1 MKYAIKY
8 LGLVAMALGVAAIL
22 IGWLL
27 DPTFSLNNEV
37 RLISIE
43 QEFLQTD
50 FFLWGTILFAAGFN
64 GYSLH
69 TDL

>member
-8 LGLVAMALGVAAIL
+8 LGLVAMAFGVAAIL

-37 RLISIE
+37 RLISIK

>member
-27 DPTFSLNNEV
+27 DPTFSLKDGIK
-37 RLISIE
+37 LISIK

-50 FFLWGTILFAAGFN
+50 LLLWGAILFAAGFN